1 MMISPQTVQQ
11 AWHSFTT
18 HGWCDETLVSI
29 PVLRSWRRC
38 AAVELDPYKP
48 VSINQ
53 EDVSVRNVVQEDLLA
68 LARPFMEDLYQFV
81 EGSGFA
87 VLLFDTDLVL
97 VELIGDSDIHE
108 SIDQLGLGT
117 GALWCEQ
124 DVGTLAVN
132 LALHDAIPCQTRG
145 AEHYCAAY
153 HQFACSAAP
162 LFDVQGQAVGAI
174 GVLGPEDSAH
184 QHTLGMVI
192 ATAQAIQTQAR
203 NNLLLSE
210 VNDHLSELNAAI
222 EAMSEGMIVL
232 DVQLRLRKINSRAGH
247 LLSLSPR
254 SAAGRALD
262 MLIEVP
268 HQLYVA
274 LEQRREFADQEL
286 VFHGRK
292 GPIAVMCS
300 AHPIWDRGR
309 RYLGALITIR
319 SPQTVQRLVQQVVG
333 AQARFTFDD
342 LIGESSAMQAVMRQ
356 SRIAAK
362 SNTPVL
368 IQGEVGVGKELCA
381 HAIHNG
387 GVRANEPFVVF
398 NCAAVPRTLLL
409 DELLGYERQQDT
421 HNTEG
426 RPGKL
431 ELALGGTLIL
441 EEISELTIEAQ
452 TSLLR
457 AIETQSLIRM
467 GGQRVIPLDVRI
479 IATTDHDLQID
490 VTEGRFRADLFY
502 RLSVLSIHIPPLRM
516 RGNDILMII
525 DRLLSNMNQHVGK
538 QVILAP
544 ESLAALVA
552 YPWPGNVRELET
564 TLERLLH
571 MTEKHI
577 LLLTDLPS
585 AIVQHVSPIITASD
599 LPSSPPR
606 LYDRHAIAERD
617 AILQAGRETAGHL
630 GRTAQRLGVSR
641 ATLWRKMKLYGIQK
655 EQFWQS

>member
-1 MMISPQTVQQ
+1 MMISPTTIQQ

-18 HGWCDETLVSI
+18 HGSCDETLVAP
-29 PVLRSWRRC
+29 PVLRSWMRC
-38 AAVELDPYKP
+38 AALELDPSYNTEQITKDKALTR
-48 VSINQ
+48 NAAQ
-53 EDVSVRNVVQEDLLA
+53 EALLA

-87 VLLFDTDLVL
+87 VLLFDTELML
-97 VELIGDSDIHE
+97 IELIGDDDICE
-108 SIDQLGLGT
+108 SIYHLGLGT
-117 GALWCEQ
+117 GSSWCEH

-132 LALHDAIPCQTRG
+132 LTLHEAIPCQTRG
-145 AEHYCAAY
+145 AEHYYAVY
-153 HQFACSAAP
+153 QQFACSAAP
-162 LFDVQGQAVGAI
+162 LFDVQGQAVGSI

-192 ATAQAIQTQAR
+192 ATAQAIQTQVR

-232 DVQLRLRKINSRAGH
+232 DVQLRVRKMNSRAGH

-254 SAAGRALD
+254 SAAGRAID
-262 MLIEVP
+262 TLIKLP
-268 HQLYVA
+268 DQLHVA
-274 LEQRREFADQEL
+274 LEQRHEFADQEL
-286 VFHGRK
+286 VFGGRK
-292 GPIAVMCS
+292 GPVAVICS

-319 SPQTVQRLVQQVVG
+319 SPETVQRLVQQVVG
-333 AQARFTFDD
+333 VQARFTFDD
-342 LIGESSAMQAVMRQ
+342 LIGESSAMQAVVRQ

-362 SNTPVL
+362 SYTPVL

-387 GVRANEPFVVF
+387 GMRANEPFVVL
-398 NCAAVPRTLLL
+398 NCAAMPRTLLL
-409 DELLGYERQQDT
+409 DELLGYERKQDAR
-421 HNTEG
+421 NTEG

-431 ELALGGTLIL
+431 ELARGGTLML
-441 EEISELTIEAQ
+441 EEVCELTIEAQ

-457 AIETQSLIRM
+457 AIETRSLIRM

-479 IATTDHDLQID
+479 IATTDHDLEID
-490 VTEGRFRADLFY
+490 VAEGRFRADLFY
-502 RLSVLSIHIPPLRM
+502 RLSVLTIHIPPLRV

-525 DRLLSNMNQHVGK
+525 DRLLSGMNQHMGK
-538 QVILAP
+538 QVLLAP
-544 ESLAALVA
+544 EALAALVA
-552 YPWPGNVRELET
+552 YMWPGNVRELET

-571 MTEKHI
+571 MTEKHV
-577 LLLTDLPS
+577 LTLDDLPR
-585 AIVQHVSPIITASD
+585 AIVQKVSPATEIS
-599 LPSSPPR
+599 PSAHPPR

-617 AILQAGRETAGHL
+617 AILRAGRETAGHL

-655 EQFWQS
+655 DQFWQS